1 MFRKDRYPNWAPIV
15 CEECSFYFE
24 NGDKWAKYT
33 SGVCQVKPLSLQ
45 KSEKSRQVSVGHGQ
59 SYYLASEQG
68 EELDD
73 LLLFIPP
80 LHLRKKKKHFIFFSL
95 AARHLF
101 CIFSSSD
108 AHASSIACK
117 KLFQFIFQLG
127 AELFQSSQPSHSSC
141 RNTRVNS
148 CRASGFSQNRQWV
161 HRGWPQRLKVNK

>member
-80 LHLRKKKKHFIFFSL
+80 LHLRKKKAFYFFSHQHHVICFVFFPAVMRMPAVL
-95 AARHLF
+95 PARNF
-101 CIFSSSD
+101 FSSYF
-108 AHASSIACK
+108 SSGQSCFKAPSRLIQAVE
-117 KLFQFIFQLG
+117 IH
-127 AELFQSSQPSHSSC
+127 ELTVVGQVGSVK
-141 RNTRVNS
+141 TG
-148 CRASGFSQNRQWV
+148 SGFTGAG
-161 HRGWPQRLKVNK
+161 HKD